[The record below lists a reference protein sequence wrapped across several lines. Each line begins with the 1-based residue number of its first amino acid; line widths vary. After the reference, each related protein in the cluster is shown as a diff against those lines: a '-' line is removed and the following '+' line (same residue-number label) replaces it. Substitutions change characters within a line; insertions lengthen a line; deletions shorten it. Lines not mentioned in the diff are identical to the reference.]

1 MTGDA
6 RASGSRRAT
15 LEVPGNPDSLATIRA
30 FVART
35 LAPALDDDERIEDL
49 KLAVDEICARTDGDT
64 VVVTLEIERAR
75 CVVICDGVAAPAN
88 DDPGVMR
95 GRLLDALVRDVEW
108 SRTEHGS
115 GRARFTLPLE

>member
-6 RASGSRRAT
+6 RAFGSRRAT

-30 FVART
+30 FVARM
-35 LAPALDDDERIEDL
+35 LAPALDDDERVEDL
-49 KLAVDEICARTDGDT
+49 KLAVDEICARTDGGT
-64 VVVTLEIERAR
+64 VVVTLEIDRAR

-88 DDPGVMR
+88 DDLGVMR
-95 GRLLDALVRDVEW
+95 EQLLDALVRDVEW